1 MYRKWQHMKLV
12 ILGGGFGGLRL
23 ARKLSNKPGFDI
35 TLIDR
40 FNYHQF
46 QPLFYQV
53 ATAGLDAS
61 NISFPLRK
69 VFQKSRNI
77 RFRMAEVQ
85 AIKPDEKKV
94 ITDTGDFE
102 FDALVIATG
111 ADTNFFGNDVLKE
124 NAFPMKSTVEALQ
137 LRHRLIHNF
146 EDALHVNSGIELK
159 RLMNIVIVGAGPTG
173 VELSGAIAD
182 MKRFVLPKDY
192 PELDFS
198 KMNIYLLE
206 GTGRTLAAMSK
217 RSGVQSQ
224 KYLENLGVTVL
235 TNTLLKTYDGKTAI
249 LQNGDSIETAMLIW
263 AAGIK
268 GNVPEGIKGDMIARG
283 NRIKV
288 NRYCQVNGFEDIYA
302 IGDVAFMEEPAWP
315 DGHPQV
321 APVAMQMADLLV
333 KNFRMGN
340 GGKQKKEFTYK
351 DKGSMATVGRNLAVV
366 DVPRPKLHFGGF
378 FAWMIW
384 MGLHLMLILGVKN
397 RFFVFSN
404 WLYNY
409 LTYDQNL
416 RLIFK
421 EFYRENKNKT
431 A

>member
-1 MYRKWQHMKLV
+1 MKL
-12 ILGGGFGGLRL
+12 IIIGGGFGGLRL
-23 ARKLSNKPGFDI
+23 ARRLNNKPGFDI

-69 VFQKSRNI
+69 VFHKSKNV

-85 AIKPDEKKV
+85 KLLTSERKV
-94 ITDTGDFE
+94 VTDIGDFE
-102 FDALVIATG
+102 YDVLVIATG
-111 ADTNFFGNDVLKE
+111 ADTNFFGNQQLVE
-124 NAFPMKSTVEALQ
+124 NAFPMKSTTEALQ
-137 LRHRLIHNF
+137 LRHRLLVNF
-146 EDALHVNSGIELK
+146 EDALNVRSDIELQ

-192 PELDFS
+192 PELDFT
-198 KMNIYLLE
+198 KMKIYLLE
-206 GTGRTLAAMSK
+206 GTGKTLATMSEK
-217 RSGVQSQ
+217 SSIQSE
-224 KYLENLGVTVL
+224 KYLHRLGVTVL
-235 TNTLLKTYDGKTAI
+235 TNSLLKSYDGKTVE
-249 LQNGDSIETAMLIW
+249 LQNGDTIETAMVIW

-268 GNVPEGIKGDMIARG
+268 GNVPEGISADLVARG

-288 NRYCQVNGFEDIYA
+288 NRHCQVHGFEDVYA
-302 IGDVAFMEEPAWP
+302 IGDVAYMEESAWP
-315 DGHPQV
+315 KGHPQV
-321 APVAMQMADLLV
+321 APVAMQQADMLANNLPRV
-333 KNFRMGN
+333 EMKSSTDLFE
-340 GGKQKKEFTYK
+340 EFVYN

-366 DVPRPKLHFGGF
+366 DNPKPKLHFGGF

-409 LTYDQNL
+409 FTYDQNL

-421 EFYRENKNKT
+421 GTYKERKK
-431 A
+431 